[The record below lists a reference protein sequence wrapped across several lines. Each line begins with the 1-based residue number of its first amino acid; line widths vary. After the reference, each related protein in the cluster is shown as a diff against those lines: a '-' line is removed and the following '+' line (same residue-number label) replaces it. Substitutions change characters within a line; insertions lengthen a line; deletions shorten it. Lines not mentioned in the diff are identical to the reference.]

1 MIDVAAT
8 KNAEG
13 STPDR
18 TPSTPDVAEVAPTDE
33 VALAA
38 IDDGGPEHSPDSD
51 AEYLG
56 ELRVGP
62 TFVAVCGTYY
72 NVDRIES
79 ISVDQDGRTLMSL
92 IGVDRAIVL
101 EVSIDELLDTLGIDA

>member
-18 TPSTPDVAEVAPTDE
+18 TPSTPDVTEVAPTDE
-33 VALAA
+33 AALATM
-38 IDDGGPEHSPDSD
+38 DDGDPEYSPDSD
-51 AEYLG
+51 A

-101 EVSIDELLDTLGIDA
+101 DVSIDELLDTLGIDA